1 MDLHAIRSIYNIC
14 LMSAVAAEHGLP
26 LARALAGTGVDP
38 QQLEDPK
45 AEVEVAQELAVIDN
59 LVRELGHVPALGF
72 ETGLRFHMSV
82 YGTFAFA
89 MCSCATLR
97 DVLLLG
103 ERYSALTFTL
113 LDKRFEVTAD
123 ELILVFDD
131 RHIQPDSRRYVI
143 ERDFAALL
151 NIYRELFATNLPGLR
166 SEVNFPRPDYADRYL
181 TFRDVDFRFDAPRI
195 ISACSISVLDM
206 PLPQANP
213 HALRFCEAELD
224 ELMQRKLARAGIA
237 GQVRQILLRRL
248 RQAPDM
254 DTVANELHMTART
267 LRRQLDAEGV
277 SFRGLVEE
285 VRQTM
290 AEELLSI
297 AQLGVKEVADRLG
310 YFEIASFITAFKRWK
325 GMPPGEWRSANVARP
340 RLSLRAHAAARANSE
355 AGGATP
361 GGKPP
366 H

>member
-1 MDLHAIRSIYNIC
+1 MDLHAIRSVYNIC
-14 LMSAVAAEHGLP
+14 LMVSVAAEHGL
-26 LARALAGTGVDP
+26 AVDRALAGTGITPERLDDP
-38 QQLEDPK
+38 R
-45 AEVEVAQELAVIDN
+45 AEVTVAQELAVIDN
-59 LVRELGHVPALGF
+59 LVRELPGVPALGF

-113 LDKRFEVTAD
+113 LDKRFEIAGD
-123 ELILVFDD
+123 ELVLVFDD
-131 RHIQPDSRRYVI
+131 RHIRPESRRYVI
-143 ERDFAALL
+143 ERDFAALF
-151 NIYRELFATNLPGLR
+151 NIYRELFATPLPGLR
-166 SEVNFPRPDYADRYL
+166 SEVNFPRPDYAERY
-181 TFRDVDFRFDAPRI
+181 REISDVEFRFDAPRI
-195 ISACSISVLDM
+195 VSACSLTVLDL

-224 ELMQRKLARAGIA
+224 ELLQRKQARAGVA
-237 GQVRQILLRRL
+237 GQVRQILLRQL
-248 RQAPDM
+248 RNAPDM
-254 DTVANELHMTART
+254 DSVASELHMTART

-290 AEELLSI
+290 AEELLST

-325 GMPPGEWRSANVARP
+325 GVPPGEWRSANASRP
-340 RLSLRAHAAARANSE
+340 QLSLRAHAAAQRGNRGESKT
-355 AGGATP
+355 GR
-361 GGKPP
+361 
-366 H
+366 